1 MKEFIIGFDNLL
13 IINGQLR
20 VDFVEYVVQNLTIK
34 WISIRGNKV
43 ETVSIDT
50 SSKNVCCKGTGS
62 YQSLVAEGSIKGG
75 FFQNQQYYILVS
87 FGQCSCGEER

>member
-13 IINGQLR
+13 IINDQLR

-34 WISIRGNKV
+34 WILIRSNKV
-43 ETVSIDT
+43 ETVSIDI

-62 YQSLVAEGSIKGG
+62 YKNLVAEGNTVLKED
-75 FFQNQQYYILVS
+75 S
-87 FGQCSCGEER
+87 FKTNNIIF